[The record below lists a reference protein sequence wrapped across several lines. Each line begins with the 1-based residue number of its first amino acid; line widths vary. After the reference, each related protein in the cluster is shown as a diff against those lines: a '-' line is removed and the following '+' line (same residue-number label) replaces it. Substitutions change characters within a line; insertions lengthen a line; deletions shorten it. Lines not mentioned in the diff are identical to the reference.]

1 MKRETMNKLWIPTS
15 LLAAAIVSTGCDVGD
30 KTAEIPSVTNPRI
43 EMPTTVADAG
53 IAAQV
58 DQTPEQQA
66 MSIAQKR
73 AFVTRAD
80 AFALLP
86 IERMFDRQ
94 QSAARLVS
102 EGGGFVNMFT
112 TPEEAV
118 VTVAVTE
125 PLPNWRLSGVVIGD
139 GVAALLDMGN
149 TVVDI
154 RPGQK
159 VPDTE
164 WVVVS
169 IDPERAVLR
178 RDNGKIPKYFVVPL
192 SSANEANTPQGGG
205 GNVDPNLSG
214 AGGNGSGGKRLGGI
228 GVGGGGAGD

>member
-1 MKRETMNKLWIPTS
+1 MKTTWIIAGLVT
-15 LLAAAIVSTGCDVGD
+15 LGALSTGCDVGD
-30 KTAEIPSVTNPRI
+30 KTPEIPVVSNPRV

-53 IAAQV
+53 IQAVV

-66 MSIAQKR
+66 AALAQR
-73 AFVTRAD
+73 RVYMARAD

-86 IERMFDRQ
+86 SERVYDRQ
-94 QSAARLVS
+94 QAAARLIS
-102 EGGGFVNMFT
+102 EGGGFTTMFVA
-112 TPEEAV
+112 PEEPV

-149 TVVDI
+149 SVIDI

-159 VPDTE
+159 VPDTD

-169 IDPERAVLR
+169 IDAERAVLR
-178 RDNGKIPKYFVVPL
+178 RDNGKLPRYFVVPL
-192 SSANEANTPQGGG
+192 SSANESPSSPQGGG
-205 GNVDPNLSG
+205 N
-214 AGGNGSGGKRLGGI
+214 SGGGGGGGKLGPGSL
-228 GVGGGGAGD
+228 GGGGAGD